1 MKRWHFWMGAGVC
14 FALAAVLAAWP
25 AWGQARQ
32 GVLALAALAAAVCAI
47 GLAVRALAFGRPA
60 LSFAQLR
67 PLPPRRVK
75 RAAAALPVFPVTK
88 KRGLVQWRI
97 LSPFRS
103 RTLRAVK
110 RNM

>member
-47 GLAVRALAFGRPA
+47 GLAVRAQAFG
-60 LSFAQLR
+60 
-67 PLPPRRVK
+67 
-75 RAAAALPVFPVTK
+75 
-88 KRGLVQWRI
+88 GLI
-97 LSPFRS
+97 
-103 RTLRAVK
+103 
-110 RNM
+110 